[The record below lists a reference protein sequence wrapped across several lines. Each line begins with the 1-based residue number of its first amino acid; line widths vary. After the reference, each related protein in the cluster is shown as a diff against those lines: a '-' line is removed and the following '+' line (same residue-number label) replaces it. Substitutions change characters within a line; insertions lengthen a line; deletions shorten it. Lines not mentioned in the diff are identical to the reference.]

1 MEVAG
6 TCSMFCVST
15 QGIIP
20 ELSKKGAGLIFNS
33 GTLPDT
39 YFYWG
44 YIRTGGLALRW
55 FKDSVCGQEKDGDY
69 FDVLN
74 NAAKDIP
81 AGSDGVLF
89 LPYLTGGTNDV
100 KEATG
105 CFLNMTLD
113 TDQATLWHAVLE
125 AIGYDYMEITD
136 LYRGAGVD
144 MSRITITEGGSRSEI
159 WNQMKSDMLGSE
171 VITLKNAGGAVV
183 TDCIVGA
190 YALGHIT
197 DMKAALTES
206 LEIKKLY
213 YTNAENHDFYAKQY
227 ALQKKLV
234 KQDMKEA
241 FHTLKALH

>member
-1 MEVAG
+1 M
-6 TCSMFCVST
+6 
-15 QGIIP
+15 
-20 ELSKKGAGLIFNS
+20 
-33 GTLPDT
+33 
-39 YFYWG
+39 
-44 YIRTGGLALRW
+44 
-55 FKDSVCGQEKDGDY
+55 
-69 FDVLN
+69 
-74 NAAKDIP
+74 
-81 AGSDGVLF
+81 
-89 LPYLTGGTNDV
+89 

-144 MSRITITEGGSRSEI
+144 MSRITITEGGSRSGI

>member
-1 MEVAG
+1 M
-6 TCSMFCVST
+6 
-15 QGIIP
+15 
-20 ELSKKGAGLIFNS
+20 
-33 GTLPDT
+33 PDT

-74 NAAKDIP
+74 NAAKDVP

-197 DMKAALTES
+197 DMKEALTES

-227 ALQKKLV
+227 ALQIKLV

-241 FHTLKALH
+241 FLTLKALH